1 MNPIQ
6 SRASRVQEFRR
17 SDLDIQ
23 ALKANGQLEVD
34 GKSDEI
40 RTADEGK
47 ISVLRPERKSKAK
60 HFFKEASPDVA
71 RCILNRG

>member
-6 SRASRVQEFRR
+6 SRVSRVQEFRR

-23 ALKANGQLEVD
+23 ALKATGQHEVD

-40 RTADEGK
+40 RTAD
-47 ISVLRPERKSKAK
+47 
-60 HFFKEASPDVA
+60 
-71 RCILNRG
+71 